1 MKNFSGRPSA
11 GEGGLR
17 YRLAVAF
24 SLMSLIPL
32 LVLVYLVIN
41 YVFPQLNVI
50 TDISIVVFLA
60 IVLSLLGFILARRIV
75 EPVIGIAADTKL
87 IANGQYDRQLAVSGD
102 DELAT
107 LANSINAMS
116 QKIKSNLDELKV
128 YGQKTREIN
137 TEIHKR
143 VVVLSNLLQ
152 ITDIISATSM
162 ELKDVLGLVVAK
174 VAQLYDNGF
183 CALLLEKGSSG
194 QYGQFVS
201 NNLQDES
208 MEGMTIKE
216 GEGTLGKAIFTRSD
230 IVMDSSTKET
240 SDTRRLKEFGGIR
253 NMIALPLY
261 SGKNTFGVILAGNR
275 IDGYTF
281 SSDDLDVVKIFT
293 KQMTIAIEND

>member
-11 GEGGLR
+11 GQGGLR

-137 TEIHKR
+137 TEINYQADYASGNGDIKNSIMR
-143 VVVLSNLLQ
+143 PIKPNLRTIVAIDFWMEILVKS
-152 ITDIISATSM
+152 DIIIFPA
-162 ELKDVLGLVVAK
+162 
-174 VAQLYDNGF
+174 VAQ
-183 CALLLEKGSSG
+183 
-194 QYGQFVS
+194 
-201 NNLQDES
+201 
-208 MEGMTIKE
+208 
-216 GEGTLGKAIFTRSD
+216 
-230 IVMDSSTKET
+230 
-240 SDTRRLKEFGGIR
+240 
-253 NMIALPLY
+253 
-261 SGKNTFGVILAGNR
+261 
-275 IDGYTF
+275 
-281 SSDDLDVVKIFT
+281 
-293 KQMTIAIEND
+293 